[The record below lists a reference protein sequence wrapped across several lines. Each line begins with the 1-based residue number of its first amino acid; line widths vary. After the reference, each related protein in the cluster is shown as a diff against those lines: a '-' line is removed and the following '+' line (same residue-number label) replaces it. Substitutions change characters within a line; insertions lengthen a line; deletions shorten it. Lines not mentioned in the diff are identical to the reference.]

1 MIGFGKDAMW
11 YWLFKYV
18 LLGPLLWL
26 IGRPKFEG
34 GENIPAHGPAI
45 LASNHR
51 AVLDSFYLPLLVRR
65 RITFLAKSEYFTG
78 TGLKGAFQRWFFSS
92 VGQVPIDR
100 TGADAAQDALNAGV
114 RVLGQGKLLGIYP
127 EGTRSP
133 DGRLYKGKTGLARLA
148 LETGV
153 PVIPVAMIGTDR
165 MNPIGS
171 KMWRPAKIT
180 VRIGEPID
188 FSRFEG
194 MGGNRFVERTVTDE
208 VMYSLM
214 QLSGQEYV
222 DIYAASLKNK
232 SSADESGTAG
242 NTDASTNGSAA
253 TAPQDGSVAD
263 RVPDTRAG

>member
-1 MIGFGKDAMW
+1 
-11 YWLFKYV
+11 
-18 LLGPLLWL
+18 
-26 IGRPKFEG
+26 
-34 GENIPAHGPAI
+34 
-45 LASNHR
+45 
-51 AVLDSFYLPLLVRR
+51 
-65 RITFLAKSEYFTG
+65 
-78 TGLKGAFQRWFFSS
+78 
-92 VGQVPIDR
+92 
-100 TGADAAQDALNAGV
+100 
-114 RVLGQGKLLGIYP
+114 
-127 EGTRSP
+127 
-133 DGRLYKGKTGLARLA
+133 
-148 LETGV
+148 
-153 PVIPVAMIGTDR
+153 

-232 SSADESGTAG
+232 GSADESGVGDTG
-242 NTDASTNGSAA
+242 ASTNGSAA
-253 TAPQDGSVAD
+253 TPPQDGPVAD

>member
-1 MIGFGKDAMW
+1 MW

-18 LLGPLLWL
+18 LLGPLLYL
-26 IGRPKFEG
+26 MGRPKIEG
-34 GENIPAHGPAI
+34 GENIPSDGPAI
-45 LASNHR
+45 LASNHQ
-51 AVLDSFYLPLLVRR
+51 AVLDSFFLPLMVRR

-78 TGLKGAFQRWFFSS
+78 TGLKGGFQRWFFSA

-133 DGRLYKGKTGLARLA
+133 DGRLYKGKTGMARLA

-153 PVIPVAMIGTDR
+153 KVIPVAMIGTDK

-180 VRIGEPID
+180 VKIGEPID

-208 VMYSLM
+208 VMYALM

-222 DIYAASLKNK
+222 DIYAATLKK
-232 SSADESGTAG
+232 KGAASEKAGEDAASGTNAP
-242 NTDASTNGSAA
+242 AA
-253 TAPQDGSVAD
+253 ADAD
-263 RVPDTRAG
+263 RLPDTQAG